1 MMLLWLSS
9 RDTFRT
15 YLEKL
20 SPKIIPRVP
29 KLYFMMKGTPKLTL
43 LTVNQRLWRKFDYE
57 NLSFDTSQ
65 PLKLINLSQNGKLDK
80 TRERL
85 KILTLLLFYLQ
96 HLSHQLQDNPSAVS
110 HLPFPRHS
118 MNSPS
123 TANKSKYQ
131 MTDFTRI
138 IQYVVG
144 PVFSNINISK
154 CQGRQYIAALSIT
167 AEPSAHYSTVVHQKG
182 SCI

>member
-1 MMLLWLSS
+1 MK
-9 RDTFRT
+9 TFT
-15 YLEKL
+15 W
-20 SPKIIPRVP
+20 
-29 KLYFMMKGTPKLTL
+29 TC
-43 LTVNQRLWRKFDYE
+43 
-57 NLSFDTSQ
+57 SFDTSQ

-85 KILTLLLFYLQ
+85 RILTLLLFYLQ

-110 HLPFPRHS
+110 HLPFPRHN

-154 CQGRQYIAALSIT
+154 CQGRQYTAALSIT